1 MHRLE
6 LRYKKCSFYVL
17 PAIGCRCGSPS
28 NTFFCLH
35 IIVWFQCIVQLIV
48 PWPKQLTVIWETGNK
63 MKICNLRSE
72 FQSLHEYE
80 SRH

>member
-1 MHRLE
+1 MCYQLLGADVVVVQIHFLLTHNCVVSMHCATHSTL
-6 LRYKKCSFYVL
+6 
-17 PAIGCRCGSPS
+17 A
-28 NTFFCLH
+28 
-35 IIVWFQCIVQLIV
+35 
-48 PWPKQLTVIWETGNK
+48 KQLTVIWETGNK